1 MKRVIARLDIK
12 LNRLIKGIHIEGWRF
27 LGDPKPFFMDYYES
41 GVDEIVYLDSISS
54 LYNRNSMKE
63 LVSETTRNVFVPI
76 TVGGGIRSVQQAQEM
91 LRSGADKVA
100 INTGAIKNPEL
111 ITEVAKNFGNQCMV
125 LSVQAKKTAPGKWVC
140 YIDTGREATDIDVI
154 DWVKQGVDR
163 GAGEIFLT
171 SVDMDGTAKG
181 MDIDLIK
188 EVSQVVD
195 VPIIASGGFGKPM
208 DFVDACQYADAV
220 AIAKQLHYKKTTI
233 HEIKKLAREQNLN
246 VRYDD

>member
-12 LNRLIKGIHIEGWRF
+12 LNRLIKGIHLEGWRF

-41 GVDEIVYLDSISS
+41 GIDEIVYIDSISS

-76 TVGGGIRSVQQAQEM
+76 TVGGGIRTVEQAYEM

-111 ITEVAKNFGNQCMV
+111 ITEVAKNFGSQCMV
-125 LSVQAKKTAPGKWVC
+125 ISIQAKRVAPGKWEA
-140 YIDTGREATDIDVI
+140 YIDTGRESSGKDVI
-154 DWVKQGVDR
+154 EWVREAVDR

-171 SVDMDGTAKG
+171 SVDMDGTTKG
-181 MDIDLIK
+181 MDLALIEAVSK
-188 EVSQVVD
+188 EVD
-195 VPIIASGGFGKPM
+195 VPVIASGGFGKPT
-208 DFVDACQYADAV
+208 DFIDACKYADAV
-220 AIAKQLHYKKTTI
+220 AIAKQLHYKKVSI
-233 HEIKKLAREQNLN
+233 QEIKKLALQNNIN
-246 VRYDD
+246 VRFEE

>member
-1 MKRVIARLDIK
+1 
-12 LNRLIKGIHIEGWRF
+12 
-27 LGDPKPFFMDYYES
+27 
-41 GVDEIVYLDSISS
+41 
-54 LYNRNSMKE
+54 
-63 LVSETTRNVFVPI
+63 
-76 TVGGGIRSVQQAQEM
+76 
-91 LRSGADKVA
+91 
-100 INTGAIKNPEL
+100 
-111 ITEVAKNFGNQCMV
+111 
-125 LSVQAKKTAPGKWVC
+125 
-140 YIDTGREATDIDVI
+140 
-154 DWVKQGVDR
+154 
-163 GAGEIFLT
+163 
-171 SVDMDGTAKG
+171 MDGTAKG